1 MSYAN
6 ARRCRQAV
14 EADIAFV
21 ASIHLAAFDG
31 FFLSQL
37 GYRFLCV
44 MYRAF
49 FRSPSTLFIVFETAS
64 GELAGFAVG
73 SFQGKKDR
81 WLAIRSLPH
90 FLVAV
95 LPAVLRNPAPVVQR
109 LWARFFNA
117 GESPQVS
124 PSAAV
129 LRSIGVMPSA
139 RGKGIAASLLQAFE
153 VLARSKG
160 AGHVFLTT
168 DEINNERAQ
177 RFYERAGYEFVARF
191 QQDRKRRMW
200 LMSKDLKGPIH
211 E

>member
-1 MSYAN
+1 MSCAN
-6 ARRCRQAV
+6 GWSCRQAV
-14 EADIAFV
+14 DADIACV
-21 ASIHLAAFDG
+21 ARIHLAAFDG

-44 MYRAF
+44 MYRTF
-49 FRSPSTLFIVFETAS
+49 FRSPSTLFIVFETTS

-90 FLVAV
+90 FLLAV
-95 LPAVLRNPAPVVQR
+95 IPAVLRNPGPVIQR
-109 LWARFFNA
+109 LWARFFDA
-117 GESPQVS
+117 GESLQV
-124 PSAAV
+124 PIGAAV

-139 RGKGIAASLLQAFE
+139 RGAGIADSLLQAFE
-153 VLARSKG
+153 ILAQSKG
-160 AGHVFLTT
+160 AEHIFLTT
-168 DEINNERAQ
+168 DEMNNERAQ
-177 RFYERAGYEFVARF
+177 RFYVRAGYELVARF
-191 QQDRKRRMW
+191 QQDRKRGMW